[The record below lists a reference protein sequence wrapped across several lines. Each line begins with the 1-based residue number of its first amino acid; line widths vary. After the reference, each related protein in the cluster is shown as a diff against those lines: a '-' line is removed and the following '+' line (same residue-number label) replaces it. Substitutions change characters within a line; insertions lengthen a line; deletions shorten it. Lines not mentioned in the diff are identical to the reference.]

1 MDEKQRK
8 LRSES
13 KTLKPAIIIGK
24 NGINDEVI
32 KNIKKHLKTYGLI
45 KIKILKTYI
54 DGDDGVRDKKAIAA
68 DIAARCEAKLVD
80 LVGFTVVLAKS

>member
-1 MDEKQRK
+1 MDEKLRK

-13 KTLKPAIIIGK
+13 RTISASIIIGK

-32 KNIKKHLKTYGLI
+32 KNIKSQIKTYGLV

-54 DGDDGVRDKKAIAA
+54 ENNDKKKIAKDLA
-68 DIAARCEAKLVD
+68 ERCNAQLVD
-80 LVGFTVVLAKS
+80 QIGFTIVLAR

>member
-1 MDEKQRK
+1 MDEKERK

-13 KTLKPAIIIGK
+13 KNLKPRIIIGK

-32 KNIKKHLKTYGLI
+32 KNIKKHIKEYGII

-54 DGDDGVRDKKAIAA
+54 GDKDKKEFAKDLAVK
-68 DIAARCEAKLVD
+68 CEAKIID
-80 LVGFTVVLAKS
+80 LVGFTVVLSKN

>member
-1 MDEKQRK
+1 MDEKLRK

-24 NGINDEVI
+24 KGINDEVI
-32 KNIKKHLKTYGLI
+32 KNINKHLKTYGMI
-45 KIKILKTYI
+45 KIKVLKTYI
-54 DGDDGVRDKKAIAA
+54 EDKGKKKIAKDLA
-68 DIAARCEAKLVD
+68 EKSEAKLVN